1 MTSIATVI
9 GWTWIKYVTRR
20 TNAKVHF
27 VIWNSRLSGLMV
39 CLWSPCRGLIL
50 PVMGPSTLRSGLCMS
65 KDVVSLLASGF
76 WIGHCGSLAPP
87 LRWPPW
93 LFEPMWTPSLNPL
106 WVLQQPL
113 GPGCSHSHLSILAHA
128 IFDYD
133 PQTNLGFMTS
143 FSFEARLV
151 VTDLT
156 SWFFTSTILIMNV
169 ML

>member
-50 PVMGPSTLRSGLCMS
+50 PIMGPSTLRSGLCMS
-65 KDVVSLLASGF
+65 KNVVSLLASGF
-76 WIGHCGSLAPP
+76 RIGHCGSLAHP

-93 LFEPMWTPSLNPL
+93 LSNQCELPLWILCEFFSNLWVRVVVIPTCPSLHMP
-106 WVLQQPL
+106 
-113 GPGCSHSHLSILAHA
+113 S
-128 IFDYD
+128 
-133 PQTNLGFMTS
+133 
-143 FSFEARLV
+143 
-151 VTDLT
+151 
-156 SWFFTSTILIMNV
+156 LIMIHRQTWASWHPSP
-169 ML
+169 LRLGWLSQI